1 MVAGVLVAAPPV
13 PAYRLI
19 HDGFVLGGEAGAQ
32 RWPEDAWPLRYRLLE
47 NQLLPEELFADHDA
61 WREFLGAAIQ
71 QWNEIPTAEFDI
83 RLEEEPLQQ
92 AYNLVSDGLNTIGF
106 TTAFSGNWAGSA
118 GFVSW
123 VFEAGSLEEC
133 DVNLDP
139 NYFTGVPEEMRRDR
153 LTEVILH
160 EVGHCLGLLHSDPMP
175 VVTGLPGVDLAGFS
189 PDPTMSYGDR
199 GPFLTRDDIVGV
211 SLLYPAPEFR
221 GSTGS
226 VAGAVRF
233 RDGSPVRYAYVQAV
247 EMGTPGA
254 RAGPGMFTDEEG
266 NFLIEG
272 LQPGPLMLWIHP
284 IVLPRAHQFPG
295 EWALNFQ
302 DQWVFTESV
311 VGETTEVPAI
321 ALRRGRGTVE

>member
-1 MVAGVLVAAPPV
+1 MNCTRTDGWLRCLLRLGAGSVVAGVLVVAPPA

-19 HDGFVLGGEAGAQ
+19 HDGFVPGGEAGAQ

-47 NQLLPEELFADHDA
+47 NQLLPEALFADHDA

-71 QWNEIPTAEFDI
+71 QWNEVATADVDI

-106 TTAFSGNWAGSA
+106 TTAFSGRWAGAA

-139 NYFTGVPEEMRRDR
+139 NYFTKLPEETPRDR
-153 LTEVILH
+153 LTEGRPPRSRALS
-160 EVGHCLGLLHSDPMP
+160 GLLP
-175 VVTGLPGVDLAGFS
+175 LRPGADRHRVARSGPRRLF

-199 GPFLTRDDIVGV
+199 GPVLTRDDIVGV
-211 SLLYPAPEFR
+211 SLLYPASEFR

-226 VAGAVRF
+226 VSGAVRF
-233 RDGSPVRYAYVQAV
+233 RDGSPARYA
-247 EMGTPGA
+247 
-254 RAGPGMFTDEEG
+254 
-266 NFLIEG
+266 
-272 LQPGPLMLWIHP
+272 
-284 IVLPRAHQFPG
+284 
-295 EWALNFQ
+295 
-302 DQWVFTESV
+302 
-311 VGETTEVPAI
+311 
-321 ALRRGRGTVE
+321 